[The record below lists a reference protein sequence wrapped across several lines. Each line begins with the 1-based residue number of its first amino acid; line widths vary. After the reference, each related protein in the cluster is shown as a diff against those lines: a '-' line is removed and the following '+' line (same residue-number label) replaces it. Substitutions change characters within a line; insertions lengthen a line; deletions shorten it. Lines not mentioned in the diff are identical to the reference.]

1 MYPAAA
7 TASGAVDKYGPNSA
21 EVTAFIETVGRLTP
35 GQWRKVVAAREAVAK
50 VTRDGS
56 GQPAEVV
63 RALLARG
70 TNGDGALP
78 EPFANVAS
86 DLAGV
91 LAGRSD
97 EEAVAA
103 WQAASALVR
112 RRQLAALTFAAHYA
126 PFAAVVPLAE
136 TEEVP
141 PIVRLFAN
149 AMKWLSAGQWES
161 LARPWSLDREASTT
175 LLQAAHRSKAR
186 EAEEFVAL
194 AAIAM
199 AARHI
204 AGDSGW
210 AAVKTA
216 VHGARV
222 LASRG
227 ELTAEQTAIVWAPLE
242 DAIPLRSL
250 TEASMPDKPSKPR
263 AKQAEP
269 KKKPAPKAMTGY
281 GANNTEVTAFL
292 KAIPELTAIQWL
304 RVLDRRQLVASV
316 TREGADEPAVVVRS
330 VLAALRSTGELELEA
345 RCAIYSAVE
354 RAAFAL
360 AAKNRLGG
368 SEFAQHYG
376 ALAEI
381 IPVGEADADTF
392 AGRIGGLNPE
402 EWTRLSAVAPAVDI
416 AALAPFVN
424 AGDAMAAHLAVRTDA
439 EAVVAWHALAALLRR
454 HQLSPIKFAVSY
466 APFASAIA
474 VTKPKAIPAVVQR
487 YLTAVG
493 RLSAHQCAVL
503 AEPWLPPD
511 DVSSALARATA
522 GGATRAAEEAAAL
535 AALVTVPMRVTGDA
549 GWAASKTAAYGGRV
563 IAARSKLTDEE
574 LLQLWKPIERAIPMA
589 SLGSP
594 SNKSR

>member
-1 MYPAAA
+1 VLPAAA
-7 TASGAVDKYGPNSA
+7 TEPGTTDRYGPNST
-21 EVTAFIETVGRLTP
+21 EVSGFIDSVGRLTP
-35 GQWRKVVAAREAVAK
+35 AQWRKVVAAREAVAR

-63 RALLARG
+63 RAILGGAH
-70 TNGDGALP
+70 DGSGGLP
-78 EPFANVAS
+78 EPMANVAA
-86 DLAGV
+86 DLASV

-97 EEAVAA
+97 AEAAAA
-103 WQAASALVR
+103 WQAGSALVR

-126 PFAAVVPLAE
+126 PVAPVIPLAE
-136 TEEVP
+136 TADVA

-149 AMKWLSAGQWES
+149 ALKWLSAGPWEL
-161 LARPWSLDREASTT
+161 LARPWSLDRDASST
-175 LLQAAHRSKAR
+175 LLQAALKSKAR
-186 EAEEFVAL
+186 DAEEFVAL
-194 AAIAM
+194 AAIAL
-199 AARHI
+199 AARHV

-227 ELTAEQTAIVWAPLE
+227 ELTAEQTAFLWAPLE
-242 DAIPLRSL
+242 DAIALRSL
-250 TEASMPDKPSKPR
+250 TEASMPDKPSKPKSR
-263 AKQAEP
+263 QAEP
-269 KKKPAPKAMTGY
+269 KKKPAAKAITGY
-281 GANNTEVTAFL
+281 GPNTAEVTAFL

-330 VLAALRSTGELELEA
+330 VLAALRGTAELELEA
-345 RCAIYSAVE
+345 RCAVYSAVE

-360 AAKNRLGG
+360 AAKARLGG

-381 IPVGEADADTF
+381 VPVGEAEADTF
-392 AGRIGGLNPE
+392 AARVEALNPE
-402 EWTRLSAVAPAVDI
+402 EWMRLSAVAPAVDV
-416 AALAPFVN
+416 ASVAPFVN
-424 AGDAMAAHLAVRTDA
+424 AGDVVATPLAARTDA

-454 HQLSPIKFAVSY
+454 HHLSPIKFAVSY
-466 APFASAIA
+466 APFASAVA
-474 VTKPKAIPAVVQR
+474 VTKPRAIPAVVQR

-503 AEPWLPPD
+503 AEPWLLPD

-522 GGATRAAEEAAAL
+522 DGVARAAEEAAAL

-549 GWAASKTAAYGGRV
+549 GWAASNTAAFGGRV
-563 IAARSKLTDEE
+563 IAARAKLTDEE